1 MRVFTPSLPCCSRA
15 EERVWSV
22 CKGVTVLCYWSGP
35 DIWTCA
41 FEVRTMQGKWPTRP
55 LVRWLPACGGL
66 SEVEVAGVRYWD
78 GGRDQV
84 HCLCTAHQ
92 MLTFV
97 CISEHIFGGK
107 YHVCWWTWICGWLNS
122 IKSSPSACL
131 HQIKGLTPHNNLAGV
146 YSGKTWKIYSCLL
159 SENGLIQDC

>member
-1 MRVFTPSLPCCSRA
+1 MCVFTHSLPCCDGA
-15 EERVWSV
+15 EEGGWSARVGGDSV
-22 CKGVTVLCYWSGP
+22 VLPVWVWCLSLL
-35 DIWTCA
+35 
-41 FEVRTMQGKWPTRP
+41 KWRPTRP